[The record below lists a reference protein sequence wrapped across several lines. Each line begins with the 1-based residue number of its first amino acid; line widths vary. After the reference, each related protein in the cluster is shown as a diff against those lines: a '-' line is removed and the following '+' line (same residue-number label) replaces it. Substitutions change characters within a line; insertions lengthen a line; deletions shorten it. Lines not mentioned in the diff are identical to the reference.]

1 MEGYK
6 IWDIWL
12 RATSEH
18 VWSVLFSYVCFF
30 LCSFIVQCV
39 QSYKQQPLERFWKYY
54 WFLSHVRY
62 QCKQIKLLCYSLY
75 FHILEFRVKNESQ
88 EEKKLW
94 WCWIGK
100 EETKRKCEVVESPF
114 CNIHS
119 PTVSGHGNFTSL
131 DGGKD
136 TPQKKLESLHK
147 VRDVR
152 LLEDVEST
160 KRMQD
165 VCDLIPESVEGI
177 KQMQDVCNL
186 IPESIE
192 GLDTVKT
199 GWHWGCYQK
208 FTKNLDWLK
217 PAVELSYPTSP
228 KPCLALV
235 SSEVEGTCGSDVR
248 HFGLFSFT
256 SWKKCNCMVP
266 TSYYRPSSWYGN
278 IISQVNLN
286 CI

>member
-12 RATSEH
+12 RATSGH

-30 LCSFIVQCV
+30 LCSFIMQCV
-39 QSYKQQPLERFWKYY
+39 QSYKQQPLEGFWKYY

-75 FHILEFRVKNESQ
+75 FHILEFRVKTSHRKRKSYDDIES
-88 EEKKLW
+88 
-94 WCWIGK
+94 GK
-100 EETKRKCEVVESPF
+100 RKTKRKSEDVESPF

-147 VRDVR
+147 VRGVR
-152 LLEDVEST
+152 LLQDVEST
-160 KRMQD
+160 KWMQD

-177 KQMQDVCNL
+177 KHARCVQF
-186 IPESIE
+186 
-192 GLDTVKT
+192 DT
-199 GWHWGCYQK
+199 WMCWGFGHSKNWLASRMLSKVYQ
-208 FTKNLDWLK
+208 
-217 PAVELSYPTSP
+217 E
-228 KPCLALV
+228 
-235 SSEVEGTCGSDVR
+235 
-248 HFGLFSFT
+248 FGLT
-256 SWKKCNCMVP
+256 
-266 TSYYRPSSWYGN
+266 
-278 IISQVNLN
+278 
-286 CI
+286 

>member
-1 MEGYK
+1 M
-6 IWDIWL
+6 
-12 RATSEH
+12 
-18 VWSVLFSYVCFF
+18 
-30 LCSFIVQCV
+30 
-39 QSYKQQPLERFWKYY
+39 
-54 WFLSHVRY
+54 
-62 QCKQIKLLCYSLY
+62 CYSLY
-75 FHILEFRVKNESQ
+75 FHILEFRVKTSHR
-88 EEKKLW
+88 
-94 WCWIGK
+94 
-100 EETKRKCEVVESPF
+100 KRKSYDDVEWGKKKTKCKSEDVESPF

-165 VCDLIPESVEGI
+165 MCDLIPESVEGI

-199 GWHWGCYQK
+199 GWH
-208 FTKNLDWLK
+208 
-217 PAVELSYPTSP
+217 
-228 KPCLALV
+228 
-235 SSEVEGTCGSDVR
+235 
-248 HFGLFSFT
+248 
-256 SWKKCNCMVP
+256 
-266 TSYYRPSSWYGN
+266 
-278 IISQVNLN
+278 
-286 CI
+286 